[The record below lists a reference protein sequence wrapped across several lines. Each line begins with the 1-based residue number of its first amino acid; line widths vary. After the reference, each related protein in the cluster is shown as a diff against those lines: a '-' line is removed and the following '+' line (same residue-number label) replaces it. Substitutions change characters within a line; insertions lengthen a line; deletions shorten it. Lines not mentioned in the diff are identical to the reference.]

1 MTVTVAKPRPRWLVV
16 TFAAS
21 RLAAVYGAGVL
32 LLAVPLIAMFGNLLP
47 ALTIP
52 ILALLGFVVGFVIL
66 AVAKRLGFSILW
78 SLLLIMWSAALR
90 DGIYQVNGSFLFWTM
105 FAVPLYMITTIGL
118 SPTSRRPRL
127 EMLLTLGLWT
137 VVVAIAL
144 TGEICI
150 DATPPLPAT
159 WDNYVCAL
167 WPILVA
173 ARELVRVM
181 HRSAVSNPDGAGA

>member
-1 MTVTVAKPRPRWLVV
+1 MTVSVAKPRPRWVVV
-16 TFAAS
+16 TLAAS
-21 RLAAVYGAGVL
+21 RLAAIYGAGVL
-32 LLAVPLIAMFGNLLP
+32 LLAVPLIAMFGDLLP

-52 ILALLGFVVGFVIL
+52 ILALLGFVVGFLIL
-66 AVAKRLGFSILW
+66 AVAKRLGLSILW
-78 SLLLIMWSAALR
+78 SLLLTLWIAALS
-90 DGIYQVNGSFLFWTM
+90 DGIYQVNGSFLFWTI
-105 FAVPLYMITTIGL
+105 FAVPLYMITAIGL
-118 SPTSRRPRL
+118 SRTSRTRRL

-137 VVVAIAL
+137 VVVATAL
-144 TGEICI
+144 TGEIYI

-181 HRSAVSNPDGAGA
+181 HRSAVSDPDGAAA

>member
-1 MTVTVAKPRPRWLVV
+1 MTVSVAKPRPRWVVV
-16 TFAAS
+16 TLAAS
-21 RLAAVYGAGVL
+21 RLAAIYGAGVL
-32 LLAVPLIAMFGNLLP
+32 LLAVPLIAMFGDLLP

-66 AVAKRLGFSILW
+66 AVAKRLGLSILW
-78 SLLLIMWSAALR
+78 SLLLTLWIAALS
-90 DGIYQVNGSFLFWTM
+90 DGIYQVNGSFLFWTI
-105 FAVPLYMITTIGL
+105 FAVPLYMITAIGL
-118 SPTSRRPRL
+118 SRTSRTRRL

-137 VVVAIAL
+137 VVVATAL
-144 TGEICI
+144 TGEIYI

-181 HRSAVSNPDGAGA
+181 HRSAVSDPDGAAA